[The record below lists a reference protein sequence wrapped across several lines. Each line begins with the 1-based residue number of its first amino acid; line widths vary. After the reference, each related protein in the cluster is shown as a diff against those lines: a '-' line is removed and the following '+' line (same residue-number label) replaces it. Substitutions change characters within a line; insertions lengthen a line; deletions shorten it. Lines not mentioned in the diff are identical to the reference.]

1 MLSDS
6 TYNPTKNK
14 SKTPV
19 INNLIEFISVR
30 NLFMLDF
37 KWTVIALK
45 TRSRCVVKQGD
56 NT

>member
-45 TRSRCVVKQGD
+45 TRSRCVVKQ
-56 NT
+56 